1 LKQNRDLFV
10 LDTSSIINNPNII
23 FTFSDSIICIPF
35 IVLQELDGIKS
46 RFDKA
51 GYSARKISKILD
63 DLRLQ
68 GNVLN
73 GIEINNQVT
82 IRIIPDCRQ
91 PMHECLRNDLNDDV
105 IINTALSFKNDY
117 DNVTVISDDINIKL
131 KCNALSLN
139 SMGTFDIDS
148 HNKNSFYLG
157 HDSHIVN
164 ENIINDM
171 YRYGFVECGDISDII
186 EPYENQYFVLTTTN
200 KQSALVKYSKQKFT
214 LLRDQINV
222 WGIHPRNKEQRFC
235 FDALLDDKIQLVS
248 LIGAAGTGKTLIA
261 IASGIHQVLQNK
273 KYDRLIV
280 TRPIQTFG
288 KDIGFLPGSIE
299 EKMAPWIAP
308 IHDNLDVLFP
318 NENSKNMLDMYIS
331 NGLIKVEAMP
341 YIRGRSIPNSYII
354 VDEAQNLN
362 VNELKTI
369 ITRAGK
375 GTKIILTG
383 DVQQVD
389 RKFLD
394 PAVDGIIRAVEKFKN
409 NHIFAHI
416 MLTKTER
423 SELAALAIN
432 AL

>member
-1 LKQNRDLFV
+1 
-10 LDTSSIINNPNII
+10 
-23 FTFSDSIICIPF
+23 
-35 IVLQELDGIKS
+35 
-46 RFDKA
+46 
-51 GYSARKISKILD
+51 
-63 DLRLQ
+63 
-68 GNVLN
+68 
-73 GIEINNQVT
+73 
-82 IRIIPDCRQ
+82 
-91 PMHECLRNDLNDDV
+91 
-105 IINTALSFKNDY
+105 
-117 DNVTVISDDINIKL
+117 
-131 KCNALSLN
+131 
-139 SMGTFDIDS
+139 
-148 HNKNSFYLG
+148 
-157 HDSHIVN
+157 
-164 ENIINDM
+164 M

>member
-1 LKQNRDLFV
+1 LKQNIDLFV
-10 LDTSSIINNPNII
+10 LDTSSIINDPNIL
-23 FTFSDSIICIPF
+23 FTFSDSIVCIPF

-51 GYSARKISKILD
+51 GYSARKISNILD
-63 DLRLQ
+63 DLRSQ
-68 GNVLN
+68 GNVLD
-73 GIEINNQVT
+73 GIEIGKQS
-82 IRIIPDCRQ
+82 ILRIIPDCRE
-91 PMHECLRNDLNDDV
+91 PMHACLRSDLNDDI
-105 IINTALSFKNDY
+105 IINTALSFKDDY
-117 DNVTVISDDINIKL
+117 NNVTVVSNDINIKL
-131 KCNALSLN
+131 KCNTLSIN
-139 SMGTFDIDS
+139 SKGNKDFNIYK
-148 HNKNSFYLG
+148 KNSFYLG
-157 HDSHIVN
+157 HNSLTVD
-164 ENIINDM
+164 EDIINDV
-171 YRYGFVECGDISDII
+171 YKYGFIDGDSIDNVT
-186 EPYENQYFVLTTTN
+186 EPYENQYYVLTAN
-200 KQSALVKYSKQKFT
+200 VKQSALVKYTKQRFV

-235 FDALLDDKIQLVS
+235 IDALLDDNIQLVS
-248 LIGAAGTGKTLIA
+248 LIGAAGTGKTLLA
-261 IASGIHQVLQNK
+261 IAAGIHQVLQNK

-369 ITRAGK
+369 ITRAGQ

-394 PAVDGIIRAVEKFKN
+394 PSVDGIICAVEKFKN

-416 MLTKTER
+416 TLTKSER

-432 AL
+432 VL